1 MKRRAFITSLIG
13 GVAAWPLATRAQQQ
27 TFPVIGFLNVQTANS
42 LQVEAFRQG
51 LAELGH
57 VEGKNVA
64 IEYRWA
70 ENQYDRL
77 PELAADLVHREVAV
91 IAATGGAPSA
101 LAAKAVTSTIP
112 IVFTAGSDPVRAG
125 LVPSLNRPGGNVTGV
140 SFLTDAL
147 AGTRNDCR
155 THQPARPRRCRPI
168 ERYTI
173 GISSHRT
180 GHQPH
185 HGLNTG

>member
-1 MKRRAFITSLIG
+1 LIG

-42 LQVEAFRQG
+42 RPHQVEAFRQG
-51 LAELGH
+51 LAELGY

-112 IVFTAGSDPVRAG
+112 IVFTATCWVSPEFESTGRKCHRREFPYRCAG
-125 LVPSLNRPGGNVTGV
+125 CV
-140 SFLTDAL
+140 S
-147 AGTRNDCR
+147 
-155 THQPARPRRCRPI
+155 
-168 ERYTI
+168 
-173 GISSHRT
+173 
-180 GHQPH
+180 
-185 HGLNTG
+185 